1 MTGERFPMRVVARM
15 TGLAPATIRAWERS
29 YDAVVPERT
38 SGNTRRYTADDVRR
52 LTFLK
57 DLVDNGHAISGIA
70 HLDEDGL
77 LALRGGPPKR
87 TPERETAELVVDDDA
102 PDVMLQDIPRPTDTL
117 SFDAIRDAYLNAVT
131 RLDTRRA
138 SEILLRVA
146 TLLDVR
152 DVVFRLIVP
161 VMQEVGTRWSHAELG
176 VAQEH
181 LVSAQ
186 LRGLVS
192 SLLRLSPSD
201 RGARRV
207 LMTTPAGHRH
217 EFGILAAALLAAGRG
232 VETVYLGPDLPDEE
246 LEWSVRLS
254 KSDVLVLSV
263 VKDMGKAERQR
274 LAGVLEQ
281 VHAEARVW
289 IGLPEGHPFI
299 QDTPFARHFH
309 DFESIDYAFANWG
322 V

>member
-1 MTGERFPMRVVARM
+1 MRVVARM
-15 TGLAPATIRAWERS
+15 TGLAPDTIRAWERR
-29 YDAVVPERT
+29 YDAVVPER
-38 SGNTRRYTADDVRR
+38 SAGNTRRYTADDVRR

-70 HLDEDGL
+70 HLDEAGL
-77 LALRGGPPKR
+77 LALREGGSP
-87 TPERETAELVVDDDA
+87 AAASAQAMDGLVVDDDA
-102 PDVMLQDIPRPTDTL
+102 PSVMLHEPASTAEAL
-117 SFDAIRDAYLNAVT
+117 SFDGIREAYLNAVT

-146 TLLDVR
+146 TLLDAR
-152 DVVFRLIVP
+152 DTVFRIIVP

-246 LEWSVRLS
+246 LEWSMRLS
-254 KSDVLVLSV
+254 KSDILVLSI
-263 VKDMGKAERQR
+263 VKDMGVEERQR

-281 VHAEARVW
+281 IHASARVW
-289 IGLPEGHPFI
+289 IGLPEGHPFVR
-299 QDTPFARHFH
+299 DTPFARHFH